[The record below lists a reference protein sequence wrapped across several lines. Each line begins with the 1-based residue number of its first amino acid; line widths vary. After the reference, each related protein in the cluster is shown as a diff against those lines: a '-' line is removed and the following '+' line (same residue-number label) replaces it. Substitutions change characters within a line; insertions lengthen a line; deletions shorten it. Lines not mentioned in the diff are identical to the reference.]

1 MKKMLISLFSLA
13 ASISLLA
20 EEAEPEKPDLAKL
33 SEAFGHMIGQN
44 LDSLGFDFDMN
55 QVLKGLKDSIAG
67 IDSPLSES
75 ETVSAITAM
84 QEEEFQHQS
93 DKNLVEAEDF
103 LATNAQNKDVIE
115 VEEQKLQYK
124 VLEDG
129 TGAEV
134 QPHFSPLIR
143 YTGRFIDGKEF
154 GASQEDEAISLDE
167 TIPGFSKGLLG
178 MKEGEKRTLYI
189 HPDLGYGVSGFLPPN
204 SLLVFDIELVKAN
217 APQSE
222 ETLSTNPSES
232 GSDEI
237 ALPDFDENRLP
248 AVR

>member
-1 MKKMLISLFSLA
+1 
-13 ASISLLA
+13 
-20 EEAEPEKPDLAKL
+20 EKPDLAKL

-44 LDSLGFDFDMN
+44 LDSLGFDFDMD

-67 IDSPLSES
+67 IESPLSEA
-75 ETVSAITAM
+75 ETVQAITAI
-84 QEEEFQHQS
+84 QEEEFKNQS
-93 DKNLVEAEDF
+93 DKNLVAAEDF
-103 LATNAQNKDVIE
+103 LASNAQNKDVIE
-115 VEEQKLQYK
+115 IEEQKLQYK
-124 VLEDG
+124 ILEEG

-154 GASQEDEAISLDE
+154 GASQEDEPIALDE
-167 TIPGFSKGLLG
+167 TIPGFSKGLIG

-189 HPDLGYGVSGFLPPN
+189 HPDLGYGMQGFLPPN

-217 APQSE
+217 APQTE

-237 ALPDFDENRLP
+237 ALPDFDEHQLP